1 MRFSHSPSDQMN
13 PSELS
18 MFDRIIFEAALPIK
32 ELPEEIRSQDMS
44 ELEFQTSDLG
54 SSMNTWSV
62 STAGE
67 LFLHEV
73 EKNFVKD
80 DSSDRGFILEEKPLG
95 IKKVEETKS
104 VHFYRVFESEE
115 SDYWVSFDA
124 LFHKGELLLVE
135 VNQIS
140 KINKE
145 ERKEAKA
152 RAQEFLDGH
161 KEKTKWRKYKALA
174 PFKLLI
180 GLLLVS
186 LHWTGSNLSKLHS
199 RL

>member
-1 MRFSHSPSDQMN
+1 MIFSHNPSDQMK
-13 PSELS
+13 PSELN
-18 MFDRIIFEAALPIK
+18 MFDRIIFEADIPIK
-32 ELPEEIRSQDMS
+32 ELPEEIRTQDMS

-54 SSMNTWSV
+54 NSMSTWSV
-62 STAGE
+62 SSAGE
-67 LFLHEV
+67 LFLHEA
-73 EKNFVKD
+73 ERSFTKD
-80 DSSDRGFILEEKPLG
+80 DSSDGGFLLEEKHLG
-95 IKKVEETKS
+95 IKKIEETKS

-124 LFHKGELLLVE
+124 LFHKGELLLVD

-145 ERKEAKA
+145 ERENAKA
-152 RAQEFLDGH
+152 RAQEFLDGYE
-161 KEKTKWRKYKALA
+161 EKRKRKYKMLA

-180 GLLLVS
+180 GLALIS
-186 LHWTGSNLSKLHS
+186 LHWTGSNLSKLHP